1 MKIVRMKTLAPVVL
15 AASFV
20 YTHPALAQ
28 QRDPFERLEG
38 INPEVLFK
46 GILREDDVTL
56 LMRHIRESMAAS
68 ARGEE
73 AQMSESMK
81 QRTEQIRREIGVRGS
96 VLAGMLLS
104 ELEQAAKEAIREG
117 IKDAFPKRPAP
128 GSVSQVPKR

>member
-15 AASFV
+15 AASFI
-20 YTHPALAQ
+20 YAHPALAQ

-81 QRTEQIRREIGVRGS
+81 RRTEQIQREIGVRGS
-96 VLAGMLLS
+96 VLVGMLLS

>member
-15 AASFV
+15 AAAFV
-20 YTHPALAQ
+20 VTHPALAQ

-81 QRTEQIRREIGVRGS
+81 RRTEQIQREIGVRGS

-104 ELEQAAKEAIREG
+104 ELEQAAKEVIREG

-128 GSVSQVPKR
+128 GSVAQVPTR